1 MVMPGV
7 QSVERVF
14 NLLRAVGTRPAGI
27 SELARRVDLPV
38 STVARFLATLE
49 AIGAVVRPD
58 GVTYEIGPVISE
70 LAVAVDPAAT
80 LVARARPFL
89 VELVEGV
96 GETAGISIAEDREVR
111 YLDHVE
117 AANEIQVRDWT
128 GVRLPLHV
136 VSSGLVMLAY
146 RPAAE
151 IDAYLAAGLTRFT
164 EHTTTRAAELRRRLT
179 AIRADGYVW
188 TAEEFHEGITSVAA
202 PVFDSNRTVV
212 AAIHCHGPSYR
223 FPKPGE
229 ADVVASAVVAAAGHI
244 SALEPYER
252 KSPGG

>member
-1 MVMPGV
+1 MPGV

-27 SELARRVDLPV
+27 SDLARRVDLPV

-58 GVTYEIGPVISE
+58 GVTYEIGPVISA

-89 VELVEGV
+89 VELVQNV
-96 GETAGISIAEDREVR
+96 GETAGISIGEDRDVR

-117 AANEIQVRDWT
+117 AANEVQVRDWT
-128 GVRLPLHV
+128 GVCLPLHV
-136 VSSGLVMLAY
+136 VSSGLVILAH
-146 RPAAE
+146 RPEVE

-164 EHTTTRAAELRRRLT
+164 QHTTTRPAELRRRLRDIET
-179 AIRADGYVW
+179 AGYAW

-202 PVFDSNRTVV
+202 PVFDAGRGIVG
-212 AAIHCHGPSYR
+212 AIHCHGPSYR
-223 FPKPGE
+223 FPPADE
-229 ADVVASAVVAAAGHI
+229 ADAIAAAVVATAKHV
-244 SALEPYER
+244 SALEPYQR
-252 KSPGG
+252 RGQSD